1 MKIDLEAFGQR
12 LREERQRLGFTQ
24 ADFAEAGG
32 VKRAA
37 QFLYEKGDRAPNVD
51 YISRLLEKGVN
62 LRYLFLGDTPELD
75 ASLALEKNDITEAF
89 QLTDKLCRDS
99 KGRLLDYEH
108 RQALFE
114 GIIEMVSEQPQPSRD
129 WEDIKA
135 RARLFLEA
143 A

>member
-51 YISRLLEKGVN
+51 YISRLLDKGAN
-62 LRYLFLGDTPELD
+62 LQYLFLGAPPEEGSL
-75 ASLALEKNDITEAF
+75 LALEKKDITEAF
-89 QLTDKLCRDS
+89 RLSDELCRDS

-114 GIIEMVSEQPQPSRD
+114 GIIELVSAQPQPSRD

-135 RARLFLEA
+135 RARQFLEVA
-143 A
+143 